1 MTVTCVHPHTTHHC
15 TLGAKSVQ
23 IFILRESID
32 MIKILKLAGD
42 AAGCMAMLRDLEA
55 RGLET
60 SMFHFSSMLAAAARK
75 KD

>member
-1 MTVTCVHPHTTHHC
+1 M
-15 TLGAKSVQ
+15 Q